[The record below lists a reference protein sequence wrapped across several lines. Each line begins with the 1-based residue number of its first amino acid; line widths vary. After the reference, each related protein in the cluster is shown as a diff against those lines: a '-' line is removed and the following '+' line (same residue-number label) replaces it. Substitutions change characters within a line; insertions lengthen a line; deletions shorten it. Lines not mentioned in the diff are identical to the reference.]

1 MDNITQQGMKQY
13 IYEEISQLNNHSKIV
28 SLLQSNNIK
37 YTDNNNGIYFNLSTS
52 SDDIIEKIYTLL
64 SNELLNMIL
73 TQEKDD
79 TLKIMKEEVN
89 SSKKKITSPQTS
101 TIKEKEPLTLLQFT
115 QRERDIITYSKQ
127 YTL

>member
-1 MDNITQQGMKQY
+1 MDHISQQEMKKY
-13 IYEEISQLNNHSKIV
+13 IYEEISQLKDHSKIV
-28 SLLQSNNIK
+28 NLLQSNNIK

-73 TQEKDD
+73 SQKKDD
-79 TLKIMKEEVN
+79 TLKIMKEKVN
-89 SSKKKITSPQTS
+89 STKQTKKYTPIPSM
-101 TIKEKEPLTLLQFT
+101 KEKEPLTLSQFT
-115 QRERDIITYSKQ
+115 QRERDIISYSKQ

>member
-13 IYEEISQLNNHSKIV
+13 IYEEISQLKDHSKIV
-28 SLLQSNNIK
+28 GILQSNNIK

-52 SDDIIEKIYTLL
+52 NDEIIEKIYTLL
-64 SNELLNMIL
+64 SNELINMIL

-79 TLKIMKEEVN
+79 TLQIMKEKVN
-89 SSKKKITSPQTS
+89 STKKKIPPPQTH
-101 TIKEKEPLTLLQFT
+101 TIQEKESLTLLQFT

>member
-1 MDNITQQGMKQY
+1 MNNLSQHEMKQY
-13 IYEEISQLNNHSKIV
+13 IYEEISQLKDHSKIV
-28 SLLQSNNIK
+28 NLLQSNNIK

-89 SSKKKITSPQTS
+89 SSKKKITSPQTP
-101 TIKEKEPLTLLQFT
+101 TIQEKEPLTLLQFS
-115 QRERDIITYSKQ
+115 QRERDIIAYSKQ

>member
-1 MDNITQQGMKQY
+1 MNNLSQHEMKQY
-13 IYEEISQLNNHSKIV
+13 IYEEISQLKDHSKIV
-28 SLLQSNNIK
+28 NLLQSNNIK

-79 TLKIMKEEVN
+79 TLKIMKEKVN
-89 SSKKKITSPQTS
+89 SSTNKITPTK
-101 TIKEKEPLTLLQFT
+101 TITIQEKEPLTLLQFT

>member
-13 IYEEISQLNNHSKIV
+13 IYQEISQLKDHSKIV
-28 SLLQSNNIK
+28 NLLQSNNIK

-79 TLKIMKEEVN
+79 TLKIMKEKVN
-89 SSKKKITSPQTS
+89 SSTNKITSSQTHP
-101 TIKEKEPLTLLQFT
+101 IQEKEPLTLLQFT
-115 QRERDIITYSKQ
+115 HRERDIINFSKQ

>member
-13 IYEEISQLNNHSKIV
+13 IYEEISQLKDHSKIV
-28 SLLQSNNIK
+28 NLLQSNNIK

-79 TLKIMKEEVN
+79 TLKIMKEKVN
-89 SSKKKITSPQTS
+89 SSKQKITPPQTP
-101 TIKEKEPLTLLQFT
+101 TIQEKESLTLLQFT
-115 QRERDIITYSKQ
+115 QCERDIIAYSKQ

>member
-1 MDNITQQGMKQY
+1 MDHISQQEMKKY
-13 IYEEISQLNNHSKIV
+13 IYEEISQLKDHSKIV
-28 SLLQSNNIK
+28 NLLQSNNIK

-73 TQEKDD
+73 SQKKDD
-79 TLKIMKEEVN
+79 TLKIMKE
-89 SSKKKITSPQTS
+89 
-101 TIKEKEPLTLLQFT
+101 KEPLTLSQFT
-115 QRERDIITYSKQ
+115 QRERDIISYSKQ

>member
-1 MDNITQQGMKQY
+1 MNNLTQHEMKQY
-13 IYEEISQLNNHSKIV
+13 IYEEISQLKDHSKIV
-28 SLLQSNNIK
+28 NLLQSNNIK

-101 TIKEKEPLTLLQFT
+101 TIQEKEPLTLLQFT
-115 QRERDIITYSKQ
+115 QRERDIIAYSKQ

>member
-1 MDNITQQGMKQY
+1 MNNLSQHEMKQY
-13 IYEEISQLNNHSKIV
+13 IYEEISQLKDHSKIV
-28 SLLQSNNIK
+28 NLLQSNNIK

-79 TLKIMKEEVN
+79 TLKIMKEKVN
-89 SSKKKITSPQTS
+89 SSTNKITSSQTPP
-101 TIKEKEPLTLLQFT
+101 IQEKEPLTLLQFT
-115 QRERDIITYSKQ
+115 QRERDIIAYSKQ

>member
-1 MDNITQQGMKQY
+1 MNNLSQQEMKQY
-13 IYEEISQLNNHSKIV
+13 IYEEISQLKDHSKIV
-28 SLLQSNNIK
+28 NLLQSNNIK

-79 TLKIMKEEVN
+79 TLKIMKEKVN
-89 SSKKKITSPQTS
+89 SSKQKITPSQTS
-101 TIKEKEPLTLLQFT
+101 TIQEKEPLTLLQFT
-115 QRERDIITYSKQ
+115 QRERDIIAYSKQ